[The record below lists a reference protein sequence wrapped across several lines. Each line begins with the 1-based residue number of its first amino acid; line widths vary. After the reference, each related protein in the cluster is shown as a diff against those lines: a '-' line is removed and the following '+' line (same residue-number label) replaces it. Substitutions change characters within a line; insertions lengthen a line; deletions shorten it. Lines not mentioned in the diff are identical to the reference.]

1 MRKNRR
7 TYDDDDGRT
16 IADMSGIESQPL
28 LVPRIRKRADRADFR
43 ESDAPEA
50 NDRPWDTSGEL
61 SREERNAAVG
71 GALKAGLLIA
81 AVFLAAGALAILA
94 MQALW
99 S

>member
-1 MRKNRR
+1 MKK
-7 TYDDDDGRT
+7 DDFYEEDDGRT

-43 ESDAPEA
+43 EPDAPEA

-61 SREERNAAVG
+61 SREERNAAIR

-81 AVFLAAGALAILA
+81 GVYILAAAALIVA
-94 MQALW
+94 MQLLW